1 LAPSRI
7 DASLFNELTL
17 LDQESAVG
25 AIRTCFLKDVCSSGR
40 ALLRMPINYCCLLGA
55 DNLLGLPKRY
65 TVCLVVDG
73 PRTTGAEV
81 RSPSLGVAE
90 EMLLPEVASVSW
102 GCRRDC
108 CLYLL
113 GLPKRYCCLHLLGLP
128 KRCCCLWVSV
138 SWGCRRDCY
147 LYLLGLPKR
156 YCCGLRTS
164 LGVAEEILWPA
175 MTSACRRSANNGCRS
190 SLYISWGCRRD
201 ILLSEAV
208 RLLGCRR
215 DCLPPS
221 LGVAEEMRVTCRLVP
236 VALLSPFL

>member
-65 TVCLVVDG
+65 TVCPVVDG

-113 GLPKRYCCLHLLGLP
+113 G
-128 KRCCCLWVSV
+128 
-138 SWGCRRDCY
+138 CRRDCC
-147 LYLLGLPKR
+147 LYLLGVPKR

-190 SLYISWGCRRD
+190 SLYISWVCRRD
-201 ILLSEAV
+201 TV
-208 RLLGCRR
+208 
-215 DCLPPS
+215 
-221 LGVAEEMRVTCRLVP
+221 V
-236 VALLSPFL
+236 

>member
-1 LAPSRI
+1 
-7 DASLFNELTL
+7 
-17 LDQESAVG
+17 
-25 AIRTCFLKDVCSSGR
+25 
-40 ALLRMPINYCCLLGA
+40 MPINYCCLLG

-113 GLPKRYCCLHLLGLP
+113 GLPKRYCCLH
-128 KRCCCLWVSV
+128 
-138 SWGCRRDCY
+138 
-147 LYLLGLPKR
+147 LLGLPKR

-221 LGVAEEMRVTCRLVP
+221 LGVAEEMRVTCRLVT
-236 VALLSPFL
+236 VAQLSPFFITVSFDTPPLGLVRSEVQWFCFPSLP